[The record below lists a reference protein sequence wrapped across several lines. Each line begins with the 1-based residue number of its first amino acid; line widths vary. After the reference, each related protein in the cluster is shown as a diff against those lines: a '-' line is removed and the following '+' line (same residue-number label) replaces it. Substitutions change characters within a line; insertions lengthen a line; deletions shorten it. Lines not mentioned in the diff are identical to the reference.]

1 MEEKELALLNEIDQ
15 LHEKLISEPG
25 GTYNLALKKVMPPSG
40 YTYAWNARSLRDKVI
55 QIHKEFAPDYIDTLT
70 IQQLY
75 HTCENEVDFVERQQE
90 KVNNPRSSKRSKDE
104 LERLMRKAT
113 QQIELDM
120 FSLFKKIEELKN
132 NNQ

>member
-1 MEEKELALLNEIDQ
+1 MEEKELVLLNEIDQ

-25 GTYNLALKKVMPPSG
+25 GTYNLALKEVMPPSG
-40 YTYAWNARSLRDKVI
+40 YTYACNARALRDKVI
-55 QIHKEFAPDYIDTLT
+55 QIHEEFAPDYIDTST
-70 IQQLY
+70 IEQLH
-75 HTCENEVDFVERQQE
+75 HTCNKEVDFVERQQE
-90 KVNNPRSSKRSKDE
+90 NVNKSRSSKRSKNE